1 MGVCFKSF
9 ISTAVVMIA
18 ASTTLATSAVAQVQ
32 PVETLSEAAE
42 DIINHESGNSFRN
55 RSIWRQINFI
65 FGFGG
70 ITSAGFAD
78 LEIQR
83 DTEALHQSYL
93 DWLALQNTSD
103 PYLRVPDLRNPY
115 NTSVQLMPTSQI
127 NSRVVGG
134 ELVFE
139 RLPIQ

>member
-1 MGVCFKSF
+1 
-9 ISTAVVMIA
+9 MIA
-18 ASTTLATSAVAQVQ
+18 ASTTLATSAAAQLQ
-32 PVETLSEAAE
+32 PIDTLPEAAE
-42 DIINHESGNSFRN
+42 DIINHDSGNSFSN
-55 RSIWRQINFI
+55 RSIGRQIQFI

-83 DTEALHQSYL
+83 DTEAFHQSYL
-93 DWLALQNTSD
+93 EWSALQNTSD

-115 NTSVQLMPTSQI
+115 NTSVQLIPTSQI
-127 NSRVVGG
+127 NSRAIGG